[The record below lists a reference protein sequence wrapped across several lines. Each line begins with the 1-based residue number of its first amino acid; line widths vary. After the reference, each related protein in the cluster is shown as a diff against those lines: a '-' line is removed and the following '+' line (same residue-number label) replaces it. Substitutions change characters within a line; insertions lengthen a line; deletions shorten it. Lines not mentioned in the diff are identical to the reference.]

1 MSLVKARIPATNKKA
16 FLTIVFNAE
25 NIAHHFPEIF
35 KQGIVLKEMSGKY
48 YIVRNDKILTK
59 SFYFSK
65 SEMALFVK
73 EVI

>member
-1 MSLVKARIPATNKKA
+1 MSFVKARIPETNKKA

-25 NIAHHFPEIF
+25 NIANNFPEIF
-35 KQGIVLKEMSGKY
+35 KQGITLKEMSEKY

-65 SEMALFVK
+65 SEMALFIK
-73 EVI
+73 EAV